1 MISKLLDRH
10 EQIQEEDQLRLKAF
24 AMGIKYSKLV
34 ELIKE
39 EEQRLSNASP
49 TKVLPPRP
57 SLNDKKDEER
67 DIV

>member
-1 MISKLLDRH
+1 LLDRH
-10 EQIQEEDQLRLKAF
+10 EKIQEEDQLRLKAF

-34 ELIKE
+34 ELVKE
-39 EEQRLSNASP
+39 EEQRINNTSP

-57 SLNDKKDEER
+57 SLIEKKEEER

>member
-1 MISKLLDRH
+1 LISKLLDRH

-39 EEQRLSNASP
+39 EDQRLNNVSP

-57 SLNDKKDEER
+57 SLNEKKEEER